1 MKRVSASI
9 FTSVLMLIRASVLG
23 GFLTACASSSP
34 QKQANIDHDELFHR
48 AAQHHQ
54 SLLSNMHQ
62 ASGVEVSY
70 ETASFIVN
78 RHHMKEAQRV
88 LRCAKAQDGYESN
101 AIYQRP
107 PRYELH
113 YYFLGDAKRKLSSCT
128 HDPLFIAHSVKY
140 SQAQLL
146 EVQKQAGTL
155 LMAQNIGFRSEIKR
169 AGHLLFES
177 KPYSSSILSK
187 EPHVQIFVPEENLA
201 AVKTILSPLMRRYE
215 FLFVTEG
222 QLLDEVF
229 VDELLP

>member
-1 MKRVSASI
+1 M
-9 FTSVLMLIRASVLG
+9 
-23 GFLTACASSSP
+23 
-34 QKQANIDHDELFHR
+34 
-48 AAQHHQ
+48 
-54 SLLSNMHQ
+54 
-62 ASGVEVSY
+62 
-70 ETASFIVN
+70 
-78 RHHMKEAQRV
+78 
-88 LRCAKAQDGYESN
+88 
-101 AIYQRP
+101 
-107 PRYELH
+107 
-113 YYFLGDAKRKLSSCT
+113 
-128 HDPLFIAHSVKY
+128 FIAHSVKY